1 MNTLLRNRSPE
12 SELKHFVHRIDAELY
27 EAWYRVMSRERLEV
41 IGVGMA
47 EVAEFN
53 GYDPEGLARLVL
65 ENFVREQR
73 SLGIPVPS
81 VRDRNYDEVNVGE
94 RPPEASPQFAI

>member
-1 MNTLLRNRSPE
+1 MNTPLRRTSE
-12 SELKHFVHRIDAELY
+12 SELKHFVHRVGGELY

-53 GYDPEGLARLVL
+53 GCDPEGMARLVL
-65 ENFVREQR
+65 ENFVVEQR
-73 SLGIPVPS
+73 SLGIPVPC
-81 VRDRNYDEVNVGE
+81 VRQDRFGDVGAPD
-94 RPPEASPQFAI
+94 RSTEASQHYAL